1 MPELKE
7 VYVEAA
13 DKIQV
18 VEKYV
23 EAFANSDMNIIRDMF
38 ADNAT
43 VEDPVGSPIHEGM
56 EAICAFYDGALKSG
70 ARLSLTGKPC
80 CAGNAVAFSFQV
92 SMPGMLIDIIDVFE
106 FDEHGKVISMKA
118 YWGPESVG

>member
-1 MPELKE
+1 M
-7 VYVEAA
+7 EAA
-13 DKIQV
+13 SKIKV
-18 VEKYV
+18 VERYV

-38 ADNAT
+38 AGNAT

-56 EAICAFYDGALKSG
+56 DAICAFYDGALSSG
-70 ARLSLTGKPC
+70 AKLALTGKPC

-92 SMPGMLIDIIDVFE
+92 TMPGMLIDIIDVFE
-106 FDEHGKVISMKA
+106 FNEKGKVNSMKA

>member
-1 MPELKE
+1 M
-7 VYVEAA
+7 EAA
-13 DKIQV
+13 KKIEV

-92 SMPGMLIDIIDVFE
+92 TMPGMLIDIIDVFE

-118 YWGPESVG
+118 YWGPESVGQ